1 VSNETYTETNAINEQ
16 AAVTASIEVQVQDQ
30 TGDAPAVPE
39 TGDLPILPEF
49 RARAQAINWRAAL
62 TSASLAAFLAAIA
75 GIGCGSGT
83 TSMLKPSPATPAVLN
98 KALWVANG
106 TNVVEFIPSQLTA
119 GTIDPAPH
127 LSINSSVFGAPQGV
141 TFDAAGDLWV
151 IDGGTVAAGGN
162 VAPALFEFSA
172 AQLSD
177 LAMNNAPMPSV
188 TIRSKSFT
196 FPQQAV
202 FDLNG
207 NLWVS
212 DNGSNAV
219 FVLTPQQLASNA
231 TSLSPTVSIASNPA
245 FTGPLGIVFDTFGN
259 LYVANNGSTNIFR
272 FNNNILP
279 TRGGSYTL
287 IPSVTLSD
295 DGNGSIQAP
304 WALVFDTNGDLWS
317 SNANAPNT
325 IVEFT
330 PNQLLSTGMPTPAIT
345 LNSVAIGNN
354 QTLAAP
360 NGIAFDNLGDLAAIS
375 SASPFGVAGFQKAQL
390 IPTKTGPTP
399 NPFLVGAT
407 TTLNAPAGCNFGPV
421 VN

>member
-1 VSNETYTETNAINEQ
+1 MSAEMGLALLCPANGADKDKTQDTPEP
-16 AAVTASIEVQVQDQ
+16 VTA
-30 TGDAPAVPE
+30 
-39 TGDLPILPEF
+39 DLPILPELLD
-49 RARAQAINWRAAL
+49 RAKRRRSAGWSGALHAAGIL
-62 TSASLAAFLAAIA
+62 SLALVIMSV
-75 GIGCGSGT
+75 GCGTGT
-83 TSMLKPSPATPAVLN
+83 NSMLKASTATTAAAATLD

-119 GTIDPAPH
+119 GNSDPAPH

-141 TFDAAGDLWV
+141 TFDASGNLWV
-151 IDGGTVAAGGN
+151 IDGGTVAAGGTML
-162 VAPALFEFSA
+162 PALFEFTV
-172 AQLSD
+172 AQLNA
-177 LAMNNAPMPSV
+177 LGTNNAPMPTV
-188 TIRSKSFT
+188 TINSKSFT

-202 FDLNG
+202 FDPNG

-219 FVLTPQQLASNA
+219 FVLTPQQLAAGSTNA
-231 TSLSPTVSIASNPA
+231 SPTVSIASNPA
-245 FTGPLGIVFDTFGN
+245 FNGPLGIVFDAQGD
-259 LYVANNGSTNIFR
+259 LYIANNGTTTIFK

-279 TRGGSYTL
+279 RLAGSYTL
-287 IPSVTLSD
+287 TPSVTLSD

-304 WALVFDTNGDLWS
+304 WALIFDTTGDLWS

-330 PNQLLSTGMPTPAIT
+330 PAQLVATGSPTPSIT
-345 LNSVAIGNN
+345 LSSVAVGTN

-375 SASPFGVAGFQKAQL
+375 SAAPFGVAGFQKGQL
-390 IPTKTGPTP
+390 IPAKSGPAP

>member
-1 VSNETYTETNAINEQ
+1 VTNKTYTDINVTSEPV
-16 AAVTASIEVQVQDQ
+16 AAAPEIPTTA
-30 TGDAPAVPE
+30 
-39 TGDLPILPEF
+39 DLPMLPEF
-49 RARAQAINWRAAL
+49 RARANAINWRAAL
-62 TSASLAAFLAAIA
+62 STASLAAFLAAVA
-75 GIGCGSGT
+75 GIGCGSST
-83 TSMLKPSPATPAVLN
+83 TSMLKPSPATPAVLD

-106 TNVVEFIPSQLTA
+106 TNVVEFIPSQLAT
-119 GTIDPAPH
+119 GNTDPAPH

-141 TFDAAGDLWV
+141 TFDAAGNLWV

-162 VAPALFEFSA
+162 VAPALFEFTS
-172 AQLSD
+172 AQLND
-177 LAMNNAPMPSV
+177 LATNNAPMPNA
-188 TIRSKSFT
+188 TIRSTNFT

-202 FDLNG
+202 FDPNG

-219 FVLTPQQLASNA
+219 FVLTPQQLANSA
-231 TSLSPTVSIASNPA
+231 TNLSPTVSIASNPA

-259 LYVANNGSTNIFR
+259 LYVANNGSTTIFR

-279 TRGGSYTL
+279 TRAGSYTL
-287 IPSVTLSD
+287 MPSVTLSD
-295 DGNGSIQAP
+295 NGKGSIQAP

-330 PNQLLSTGMPTPAIT
+330 PTQLISTGMPTPAIT
-345 LNSVAIGNN
+345 LSSVAVGNN
-354 QTLAAP
+354 QTLVAP
-360 NGIAFDNLGDLAAIS
+360 NGIAFDNLGDLAAVS

-390 IPTKTGPTP
+390 IPAKTGPTP
-399 NPFLVGAT
+399 NPFLVGTT

-421 VN
+421 IN